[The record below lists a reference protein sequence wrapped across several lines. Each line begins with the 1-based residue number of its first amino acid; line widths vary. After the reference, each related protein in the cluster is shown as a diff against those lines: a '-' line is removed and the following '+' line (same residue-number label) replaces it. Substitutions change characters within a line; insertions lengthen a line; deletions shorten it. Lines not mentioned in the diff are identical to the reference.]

1 MIGWQR
7 VLGDRARPPEKLLGV
22 VRLVRDLAHD
32 AEVVER
38 VGEIGVERTEAL
50 LLQLSRFAQ
59 EPFRGYVI
67 SAAGG
72 LFCRLEDGSRF
83 AGVRHEGLQ

>member
-1 MIGWQR
+1 MIGWQSS
-7 VLGDRARPPEKLLGV
+7 LGDRTRPAEKLLGV

-38 VGEIGVERTEAL
+38 VGEIGVERTELFSCSSAAL
-50 LLQLSRFAQ
+50 RRSRS
-59 EPFRGYVI
+59 RGYVI